1 MSRDLSTTRGPHRL
15 GWRTFTNFLLVC
27 LITPVVSSA
36 GESPEVSFRRDHGR
50 VRIEVG
56 GQPIATYVYR
66 DETIPR
72 PYFADVRAPGGIRVT
87 RNHPPVDGV
96 DPTDHATFHPGL
108 WLAFGDL
115 SGADDWRNRARVEH
129 ERFVDEPAGGSG
141 RGTFAVANRY
151 LQEDGAIICREV
163 CRYRILVR
171 PSGYLLIAASEFAS
185 DSGDFTFGDQE
196 EMGFGV
202 RVATPLSVKKG
213 GRLRNSDNLEAER
226 GVWGKTALWC
236 DYSGTIAGRD
246 VGITLMPDPK
256 NFRRSWFHARDT
268 GLLVANPFGNEAF
281 TKGKKSRVVVRRGET
296 LRLTFGALF
305 HGSPSGKE
313 PDLAAAYG
321 DFVEQLGSAAY
332 QHAQEPD
339 RQK

>member
-1 MSRDLSTTRGPHRL
+1 MPRDLSPPRGLHRL
-15 GWRTFTNFLLVC
+15 GRRAFSGVMLGC
-27 LITPVVSSA
+27 LIAPVVSYA
-36 GESPEVSFRRDHGR
+36 GESPEVSFRGEPGR

-56 GQPIATYVYR
+56 GEPIATYVYR

-72 PYFADVRAPGGIRVT
+72 PYFADVHAPGGIRVT
-87 RNHPPVDGV
+87 RNHPPVQGV

-115 SGADDWRNRARVEH
+115 GGADNWRNRARVEH
-129 ERFVDEPAGGSG
+129 ERFVEEPAGGSG

-151 LQEDGAIICREV
+151 LGGDGATICREI

-213 GRLRNSDNLEAER
+213 GRLRNSDNLEGER
-226 GVWGKTALWC
+226 EVWGKTALWC
-236 DYSGTIAGRD
+236 DYSGTIDGRH

-281 TKGKKSRVVVRRGET
+281 TKGEKSRVVVRRGET
-296 LRLTFGALF
+296 FRLGFGALF
-305 HGSPSGKE
+305 HGSPAGKE

-321 DFVEQLGSAAY
+321 DYLEQLGPGAL
-332 QHAQEPD
+332 D
-339 RQK
+339 GG